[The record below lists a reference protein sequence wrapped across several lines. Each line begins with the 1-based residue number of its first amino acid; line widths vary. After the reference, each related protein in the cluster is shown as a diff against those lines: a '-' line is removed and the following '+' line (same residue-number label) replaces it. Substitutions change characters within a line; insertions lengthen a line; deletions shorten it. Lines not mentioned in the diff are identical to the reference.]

1 MRRHD
6 EAGLPFE
13 TARTRLCYGEFLRR
27 DRQRVRARDQLGAAL
42 ATFDRLGAIAWARR
56 AEAELRAT
64 GARSRARTVSAA
76 EVLTPA
82 EMQVAVLVA
91 EGLTNAEV
99 ATRLFVTPKTV
110 EFHLS
115 NIYRKFGLRSRA
127 ELANRVS
134 TALPRQRAGPD
145 ALSDA
150 GSVGSTDRC
159 AGQ

>member
-1 MRRHD
+1 M
-6 EAGLPFE
+6 
-13 TARTRLCYGEFLRR
+13 
-27 DRQRVRARDQLGAAL
+27 
-42 ATFDRLGAIAWARR
+42 
-56 AEAELRAT
+56 
-64 GARSRARTVSAA
+64 
-76 EVLTPA
+76 LTPA

-134 TALPRQRAGPD
+134 TALPRQRAGPV
-145 ALSDA
+145 AFSDA
-150 GSVGSTDRC
+150 GSVGSTDRS